1 MKAIKVL
8 GYLFIFSG
16 LAWLGLSIISTPD
29 TPYLTS
35 FGSIIVVIGIGLLV
49 LSKKLSKKLGDR
61 EKSK

>member
-16 LAWLGLSIISTPD
+16 LTWLGLSIISTPD
-29 TPYLTS
+29 TPYITS
-35 FGSIIVVIGIGLLV
+35 FGLIIVVIGIGLLV
-49 LSKKLSKKLGDR
+49 LSKKLGDR

>member
-8 GYLFIFSG
+8 GYLFICSG

-29 TPYLTS
+29 TPYLTY

-49 LSKKLSKKLGDR
+49 LSKKLGDR